1 MKNITTAELAEHRYN
16 ADPFKL
22 YGIGPNDIKNKFVL
36 VVHDLQAAIVM
47 SGFNK
52 VVYITDDEDSY
63 DWFMQHVVYN
73 SAFGKD
79 DAAYLIQQDWV
90 NELNDILE
98 ELVKDMKNKF
108 DCCIMNPPW
117 GDSNDST
124 IDVKIWKICQ
134 KYCKEIAM
142 ISSGTYLYSKRK
154 DPDVWKHVKSAA
166 IIVNPFDGIAPSKS
180 PVISHWEADYK
191 NDGYIDVSDT
201 TGMGWNGRFKYDEIE
216 EATRI
221 GIEFFNEHSKKFA
234 WSAGMCNGPNHKGL
248 THDNGEF
255 VYYNKKLGYAMPDI
269 TGKPIVYMGSRENQH
284 DPIYFELKSDG
295 GLFWICK
302 NERIR
307 NNIKYWLDTPFIYM
321 FRKRYVKSG
330 RNACVYDI
338 LPQPKTFDMPEEDF
352 IAYCNNIADGFNTKY
367 TNEEI
372 FKRFAH
378 EGSYSC
384 QI

>member
-1 MKNITTAELAEHRYN
+1 MKNTVEHSYK

-22 YGIGPNDIKNKFVL
+22 YDIEPNDFKNKFVL

-47 SGFNK
+47 SRFNK
-52 VVYITDDEDSY
+52 VVYITDDEDKY
-63 DWFMQHVVYN
+63 DWFKRNVVYK

-79 DAAYLIQQDWV
+79 DAAYFIQQDWTS
-90 NELNDILE
+90 ELKDIFD
-98 ELVKDMKNKF
+98 ELVKDMKKKF

-117 GDSNDST
+117 GTAVDST

-142 ISSGTYLYSKRK
+142 ISSGAYLYSKRK

-166 IIVNPFDGIAPSKS
+166 IIINPFQCGPKTS
-180 PVISHWEADYK
+180 PVVTWWQEDYK

-201 TGMGWNGRFKYDEIE
+201 TGMGWNGRYKYNEIE
-216 EATRI
+216 ETKCS
-221 GIEFFNEHSKKFA
+221 GIEFFNEHSKKFV

-255 VYYNKKLGYAMPDI
+255 IYYNKKLGYAMPDI
-269 TGKPIVYMGSRENQH
+269 TGKPIVCMGTFENQH

-295 GLFWICK
+295 AIIWICK

-330 RNACVYDI
+330 RQACTYNV

-352 IAYCNNIADGFNTKY
+352 IAYCNGIADGFNTKH

-372 FKRFAH
+372 FELFAH
-378 EGSYSC
+378 KGSYSC
-384 QI
+384 VKQN